1 MKPKVAV
8 DFYKIS
14 FKFCYQRKT
23 RVPTPGFLYKKIFYF
38 N

>member
-14 FKFCYQRKT
+14 FKYVTKKNLVFKS
-23 RVPTPGFLYKKIFYF
+23 GFI
-38 N
+38 